1 MPVFIFMIVI
11 DRLVVNLSQISL
23 SEFAWLDILA
33 HVIQPTSIMLP
44 VIATVFSDIEVFDYV
59 T

>member
-1 MPVFIFMIVI
+1 MIVI